1 MRHAEGK
8 DGGGLVNRRGVAMM
22 SSAHLVDD
30 LYQGVV
36 PAMLPFFVSERHY
49 SYAAVAGLTL
59 AATMLSSVVQPAFGV
74 WTDRKPRRWLIPAG
88 MATAALGV
96 GAAGLFP
103 GYAVTWVMIA
113 ISGLG
118 IAAFH
123 PSAASAARRASGDS
137 NRGMSIF
144 ALGGNV
150 GFALGTLMAT
160 PVLLWLGLRGTA
172 LLILPAVVMALVL
185 AKQLGPVLDGPVG
198 ARRPATMPKGRDNWP
213 EFLKLTSV
221 VVVRSIVFFGLSSF
235 LALYFIHGLGTSPEI
250 GGAALTMFLAAGA
263 CGTLLGG
270 WLADRFGPLVSIRYG
285 FAFCIPAMVGLVLA
299 PEWHIALVFVVLTGV
314 GVFVPF
320 SVFVILGQNYLP
332 NRIGTA
338 SGVTVGL
345 AVTVGGLFNPLLG
358 ALADGTSLHFI
369 LVVLIG
375 LPAVALILSAFLRD
389 PGLPARGRAQVPGP
403 AAQADK

>member
-1 MRHAEGK
+1 MNLTMGCK
-8 DGGGLVNRRGVAMM
+8 VNRRGVAMM
-22 SSAHLVDD
+22 SSAHMVDD

-74 WTDRKPRRWLIPAG
+74 WSDRKPRRWLVPAG
-88 MATAALGV
+88 MTLAALGV

-103 GYAVTWVMIA
+103 GYAVTWVMVA
-113 ISGLG
+113 ISGIG

-137 NRGMSIF
+137 NRGMSVF

-172 LLILPAVVMALVL
+172 LLVLPALVMASILVKWL
-185 AKQLGPVLDGPVG
+185 RPVLDGP
-198 ARRPATMPKGRDNWP
+198 ADAPHPSSMPSGRDNWP

-235 LALYFIHGLGTSPEI
+235 LALYFIHGLGASEVV
-250 GGAALTMFLAAGA
+250 GGAALTVFLASGA
-263 CGTLLGG
+263 VGTLLGG

-299 PEWHIALVFVVLTGV
+299 PEWHVAFVFVALTGL

-332 NRIGTA
+332 NRVGTA

-345 AVTVGGLFNPLLG
+345 AVTVGGLFNPVLG
-358 ALADGTSLHFI
+358 TLADRTSLHFA
-369 LVVLIG
+369 LVVLIA
-375 LPAVALILSAFLRD
+375 LPAVALLLSAFLRD
-389 PGLPARGRAQVPGP
+389 PAAAARPSARLPDP
-403 AAQADK
+403 AAQPDG

>member
-1 MRHAEGK
+1 
-8 DGGGLVNRRGVAMM
+8 MM
-22 SSAHLVDD
+22 ASAHLVDD

-88 MATAALGV
+88 MTTAALGV

-103 GYAVTWVMIA
+103 GYAVTWVMVA
-113 ISGLG
+113 ISGIG

-123 PSAASAARRASGDS
+123 PSAASAARRAAGDS
-137 NRGMSIF
+137 NRAMSLF

-172 LLILPAVVMALVL
+172 LLILPALAMAAVLVKWL
-185 AKQLGPVLDGPVG
+185 APVLDGPVG
-198 ARRPATMPKGRDNWP
+198 ARHPSTMPKGRDNWP

-221 VVVRSIVFFGLSSF
+221 VVVRSIIFFGLSSF
-235 LALYFIHGLGTSPEI
+235 LALYFINGLGTSEVV
-250 GGAALTMFLAAGA
+250 GGAALTVFLASGA
-263 CGTLLGG
+263 VGTLLGG

-285 FAFCIPAMVGLVLA
+285 FAFCLPAMGGLVLA
-299 PEWHIALVFVVLTGV
+299 PNWQVALIFVVLTGV

-332 NRIGTA
+332 NRVGTA

-345 AVTVGGLFNPLLG
+345 AVTVGGLFNPVLG
-358 ALADGTSLHFI
+358 TLADATSLHFVLI
-369 LVVLIG
+369 VLIG
-375 LPAVALILSAFLRD
+375 LPALALVLAAFLHD
-389 PGLPARGRAQVPGP
+389 PRTAKRASTQLTNP
-403 AAQADK
+403 AAQPDR

>member
-1 MRHAEGK
+1 M
-8 DGGGLVNRRGVAMM
+8 NRRGVAMM
-22 SSAHLVDD
+22 SSAHMVDD

-160 PVLLWLGLRGTA
+160 PVLLWMGLRGTA

-185 AKQLGPVLDGPVG
+185 VKWLGPVLDGPVG
-198 ARRPATMPKGRDNWP
+198 ARRPATMPKGTDNWP

-235 LALYFIHGLGTSPEI
+235 LALYFIHGLGTSPAV
-250 GGAALTMFLAAGA
+250 GGAALTVFLAAGA

-299 PEWHIALVFVVLTGV
+299 QEWHIALIFVVLTGM

-358 ALADGTSLHFI
+358 ALADATSLHFT

-375 LPAVALILSAFLRD
+375 LPALALILSAFLRD
-389 PGLPARGRAQVPGP
+389 PAADGPGRKRISGPEAPAGS
-403 AAQADK
+403 

>member
-1 MRHAEGK
+1 M
-8 DGGGLVNRRGVAMM
+8 NRRGVAMM
-22 SSAHLVDD
+22 SSAHMVDD
-30 LYQGVV
+30 FYQGVV
-36 PAMLPFFVSERHY
+36 PAMLPFLVSERHY

-96 GAAGLFP
+96 GVAGLFP
-103 GYAVTWVMIA
+103 GYALTWVMIA

-123 PSAASAARRASGDS
+123 PSAASAARRAAGNS

-150 GFALGTLMAT
+150 GFALGTLAAT

-172 LLILPAVVMALVL
+172 LLVLPAIVMALIL
-185 AKQLGPVLDGPVG
+185 AKRLGPVLDGPVG
-198 ARRPATMPKGRDNWP
+198 ARRPATMPSGRDNWP
-213 EFLKLTSV
+213 EFLKLTTIV
-221 VVVRSIVFFGLSSF
+221 MVRSIVFFGLSSF
-235 LALYFIHGLGTSPEI
+235 LALYFIHELGTSAEI
-250 GGAALTMFLAAGA
+250 GGAALTAFLAAGA

-270 WLADRFGPLVSIRYG
+270 GLADRFGSMVVIRYG

-299 PEWHIALVFVVLTGV
+299 PDWRVALVFVVLTGI
-314 GVFVPF
+314 GIFVPF

-332 NRIGTA
+332 NRVGTA

-345 AVTVGGLFNPLLG
+345 AVTVGGLFTPVLG
-358 ALADGTSLHFI
+358 TLADARGLHFTLMA
-369 LVVLIG
+369 LVG
-375 LPAVALILSAFLRD
+375 LPAVALLLSAFLRA
-389 PGLPARGRAQVPGP
+389 PAPAGPVRAAVPGP
-403 AAQADK
+403 AGTPAP